1 LIVRVAGKFAV
12 TMGPQGVV
20 TDPIIEIDHNRIKSI
35 GSQPGA
41 EADIRVEGIILP
53 GLISTHTHLHGLVA
67 YGHPI
72 PPPAGFWPFLKE
84 WWWPLV
90 EDVLTAED
98 VESLAA
104 YAALL
109 HLKSGYTC
117 FCDVMEAPY
126 AEAGFMLRE
135 ADAISD
141 TGARAFISNETT
153 ERAGAE
159 IARRLLDE
167 NTAILGLEGRVQ
179 GLMSVHTTFSCSGD
193 YIREAKKRAR
203 DQGALFQLHLSEG
216 TYHVQ
221 DTMDRFGK
229 RPVPY
234 LDDLG
239 VLDEM
244 TIASQSVHLTEEEID
259 ILAER
264 NVNVSHNPISNME
277 IGTGAA
283 PVAEMLRRGVNVT
296 LGDDG
301 FVRAFDPFVNM
312 STTFL
317 LHALTTGGGDVVAQ
331 DVLSFLTTNAARA
344 LNFEAGSLEEGRLA
358 DLILLEDN
366 SPAPLIP
373 ENLIY
378 HAVLGAASSDVTT
391 VIVDGQVVVSQGV
404 ARMVDEDELRQRA
417 MDTIRKLW
425 KGRV

>member
-1 LIVRVAGKFAV
+1 
-12 TMGPQGVV
+12 MGSRGVV
-20 TDPIIEIDHNRIKSI
+20 TDPIIEIEGNRIKSVTSEP
-35 GSQPGA
+35 GS
-41 EADIRVEGIILP
+41 EADIRVDGIVLP

-67 YGHPI
+67 YGHPV
-72 PPPAGFWPFLKE
+72 PPPAGFWPFLRE

-126 AEAGFMLRE
+126 AEPGFMIRE
-135 ADAISD
+135 AQAIQE
-141 TGARAFISNETT
+141 TGARALVSNEAT
-153 ERAGAE
+153 ERAGPKA
-159 IARRLLDE
+159 AANLLEE
-167 NTAILGLEGRVQ
+167 NSAILTLDGRVQ

-193 YIREAKKRAR
+193 YIRRAKDIAR
-203 DQGALFQLHLSEG
+203 ENGALFQLHLSEG
-216 TYHVQ
+216 TYHVE
-221 DTMDRFGK
+221 DTEKRFGK

-239 VLDEM
+239 ILDQM
-244 TIASQSVHLTEEEID
+244 TIASQSVHLAEEEIE
-259 ILAER
+259 ILAKRE
-264 NVNVSHNPISNME
+264 VSVSHNPISNME

-283 PVAEMLRRGVNVT
+283 PVARMLERGVNVT

-317 LHALTTGGGDVVAQ
+317 LHALITGGGDVGAQ

-344 LNFEAGSLEEGRLA
+344 LRLEAGSIEAGKLA
-358 DLILLEDN
+358 DLVLLEDS

-373 ENLIY
+373 ENVVY
-378 HAVLGAASSDVTT
+378 HTVLGASSGEVRA
-391 VIVDGQVVVSQGV
+391 VIVDGQVVFDKGV
-404 ARMVDEDELRQRA
+404 AQLVDEEQLRGRA

-425 KGRV
+425 KGSA

>member
-1 LIVRVAGKFAV
+1 VRVAARYAI
-12 TMGPQGVV
+12 TMGSKGVV
-20 TDPIIEIDHNRIKSI
+20 TDPIIEIEGNRVKRISS
-35 GSQPGA
+35 GSAP
-41 EADIRVEGIILP
+41 EADIRVDGITLP

-67 YGHPI
+67 YGHPV

-126 AEAGFMLRE
+126 AEPGFMTRE
-135 ADAISD
+135 ARAIEQ
-141 TGARAFISNETT
+141 TGARAFVSNEAT
-153 ERAGAE
+153 ERAGPDVATKL
-159 IARRLLDE
+159 IQE
-167 NTAILGLEGRVQ
+167 NSDILTLRGRVQ

-193 YIREAKKRAR
+193 YIRRAKDIAR
-203 DQGALFQLHLSEG
+203 ENGALFQLHLSEG
-216 TYHVQ
+216 TYHVE
-221 DTMDRFGK
+221 DTQKRFGK

-244 TIASQSVHLTEEEID
+244 TIASQSVHLADEEIET
-259 ILAER
+259 LADR
-264 NVNVSHNPISNME
+264 GVSVSHNPISNME
-277 IGTGAA
+277 IGTGTA
-283 PVAEMLRRGVNVT
+283 PVARMLERGVNVT

-317 LHALTTGGGDVVAQ
+317 LHALTTGGGGVGAQ
-331 DVLSFLTTNAARA
+331 DVLSFLTTNAASA
-344 LNFEAGSLEEGRLA
+344 LRLEAGSIEEGKLA
-358 DLILLEDN
+358 DLVLLEDS
-366 SPAPLIP
+366 SPAPLTP
-373 ENLIY
+373 ENVVY
-378 HAVLGAASSDVTT
+378 HTVLGASSGDVRA
-391 VIVDGQVVVSQGV
+391 VIVDGQVVFDKGV
-404 ARMVDEDELRQRA
+404 AQLVDEEQLRGRA
-417 MDTIRKLW
+417 MDTIHKLW
-425 KGRV
+425 KGHS

>member
-1 LIVRVAGKFAV
+1 VRVAGRFAI
-12 TMGPQGVV
+12 TMGSRGIVS
-20 TDPIIEIDHNRIKSI
+20 DPVIEIEGDRIKSI
-35 GSQPGA
+35 ESQPDSK
-41 EADIRVEGIILP
+41 ADLRVDGLILP

-90 EDVLTAED
+90 EDVLTASD

-109 HLKSGYTC
+109 HLKSGYTA

-126 AEAGFMLRE
+126 AEAGFMKRE
-135 ADAISD
+135 ADAIAA
-141 TGARAFISNETT
+141 TGARALVSNEAT

-159 IARRLLDE
+159 VAQKLLDE
-167 NTAILGLEGRVQ
+167 NAAILGLPGRVQ

-193 YIREAKKRAR
+193 YIRKAKDIAR
-203 DQGALFQLHLSEG
+203 EKGALFQLHLSEG
-216 TYHVQ
+216 TYHVE
-221 DTMDRFGK
+221 DALKRFGK

-239 VLDEM
+239 VLDES
-244 TIASQSVHLTEEEID
+244 TIASQSVHLTEEEIE
-259 ILAER
+259 ILAAR
-264 NVNVSHNPISNME
+264 KVSVSHNPISNME

-283 PVAEMLRRGVNVT
+283 PVTQMQQHGVNVT

-317 LHALTTGGGDVVAQ
+317 LHALSTGGAGVGAQ
-331 DVLSFLTTNAARA
+331 DVLSFLTTNAAQA
-344 LNFEAGSLEEGRLA
+344 LRLEAGSIEEGKLA
-358 DLILLEDN
+358 DLVLLEDN

-373 ENLIY
+373 ENVVY
-378 HAVLGAASSDVTT
+378 HTVLGAAAGDVAA
-391 VIVDGQVVVSQGV
+391 VIVDGQVVIDGGV
-404 ARMVDEDELRQRA
+404 AQLVEEKDLERRA
-417 MDTIRKLW
+417 MDTIRRLW
-425 KGRV
+425 QG

>member
-1 LIVRVAGKFAV
+1 MRVAGRYAI
-12 TMGPQGVV
+12 TMSSDGVV
-20 TDPIIEIDHNRIKSI
+20 TDPIIEIEGNRIKRISSGP
-35 GSQPGA
+35 GSD
-41 EADIRVEGIILP
+41 ADIRVDGIVLP
-53 GLISTHTHLHGLVA
+53 GLISTHTHLHGLIA
-67 YGHPI
+67 YGHPV

-126 AEAGFMLRE
+126 AEAGFMIRE
-135 ADAISD
+135 AQAIEE
-141 TGARAFISNETT
+141 TGARALISNEAT
-153 ERAGAE
+153 ERAGPQ
-159 IARRLLDE
+159 IATKLLRE
-167 NTAILGLEGRVQ
+167 NSDILTLRGRVQ

-193 YIREAKKRAR
+193 YIRRAKDIAR
-203 DQGALFQLHLSEG
+203 ENGALFQLHLSEG
-216 TYHVQ
+216 TYHVE
-221 DTMDRFGK
+221 DTQKRFGK

-244 TIASQSVHLTEEEID
+244 TIASQSVHLAEEEIET
-259 ILAER
+259 LAER
-264 NVNVSHNPISNME
+264 GVSVSHNPISNME

-283 PVAEMLRRGVNVT
+283 PVPRMLERGVNVT

-317 LHALTTGGGDVVAQ
+317 LHALTTGGGGVGVQ

-344 LNFEAGSLEEGRLA
+344 LRLEAGSIEPGKLA
-358 DLILLEDN
+358 DLVLLEDS

-373 ENLIY
+373 ENVVY
-378 HAVLGAASSDVTT
+378 HTVLGASSGDVRA
-391 VIVDGQVVVSQGV
+391 VIVDGQVVFDRGV
-404 ARMVDEDELRQRA
+404 AQLVDEERLRGRA

-425 KGRV
+425 KGRA

>member
-1 LIVRVAGKFAV
+1 VRVAGRYAI
-12 TMGPQGVV
+12 TMGSHGVV
-20 TDPIIEIDHNRIKSI
+20 TDPVIEIEGNRIRSI
-35 GSQPGA
+35 SSEPGSK
-41 EADIRVEGIILP
+41 ADLRIEGIVLP

-67 YGHPI
+67 YGHPV
-72 PPPAGFWPFLKE
+72 PPPAGFWPFLKQ

-135 ADAISD
+135 AEAIEH
-141 TGARAFISNETT
+141 TGARALVSNEAT
-153 ERAGAE
+153 ERAGSQVA
-159 IARRLLDE
+159 AKLLEE
-167 NTAILGLEGRVQ
+167 NSAILTLNGRVQ

-193 YIREAKKRAR
+193 YIRRAKDIAR
-203 DQGALFQLHLSEG
+203 EYGALFQLHLSEG
-216 TYHVQ
+216 TYHVE
-221 DTMDRFGK
+221 DTQKRFGE

-234 LDDLG
+234 LDHLG
-239 VLDEM
+239 VLDEK
-244 TIASQSVHLTEEEID
+244 TIASQSVHLAEEEIE

-264 NVNVSHNPISNME
+264 GVSVSHNPISNME
-277 IGTGAA
+277 IGTGTA
-283 PVAEMLRRGVNVT
+283 PVARMLERGVNVT

-317 LHALTTGGGDVVAQ
+317 LHALAASGGHVGAQ
-331 DVLSFLTTNAARA
+331 EVLSFLTTNAARA
-344 LNFEAGSLEEGRLA
+344 LRLEAGSIEEGRLA
-358 DLILLEDN
+358 DLVLLADN
-366 SPAPLIP
+366 SPAPLTP
-373 ENLIY
+373 ENAAY
-378 HAVLGAASSDVTT
+378 HTVLGASSGDVRA
-391 VIVDGQVVVSQGV
+391 VIVDGQVVFDRGV
-404 ARMVDEDELRQRA
+404 AQLVDEAQLKGRA

-425 KGRV
+425 KGNI

>member
-1 LIVRVAGKFAV
+1 VRVAGRFAI
-12 TMGPQGVV
+12 TMGSKGIVS
-20 TDPIIEIDHNRIKSI
+20 DPVIEIEGNRIKSVE
-35 GSQPGA
+35 SQPDSK
-41 EADIRVEGIILP
+41 ADIRVDGIILP

-90 EDVLTAED
+90 EDVLTASD

-109 HLKSGYTC
+109 HLKSGYTA

-126 AEAGFMLRE
+126 AEAGFMKRE
-135 ADAISD
+135 ADAITA
-141 TGARAFISNETT
+141 TGARALVSNEAT

-159 IARRLLDE
+159 VAQKLLDE
-167 NTAILGLEGRVQ
+167 NAGILGLPGRVQ
-179 GLMSVHTTFSCSGD
+179 GLMSIHTTFSCSGD
-193 YIREAKKRAR
+193 YIRKAKDIAR
-203 DQGALFQLHLSEG
+203 DNGALFQLHLSEG
-216 TYHVQ
+216 TYHVE
-221 DTMDRFGK
+221 DALERFGK

-234 LDDLG
+234 LDALG

-244 TIASQSVHLTEEEID
+244 TIASQSVHLTEEEIE
-259 ILAER
+259 ILAAR
-264 NVNVSHNPISNME
+264 KVSVSHNPISNME

-283 PVAEMLRRGVNVT
+283 PVTRMQQHGVNVT

-317 LHALTTGGGDVVAQ
+317 LHALSTGGAGVGAQ
-331 DVLSFLTTNAARA
+331 DVLSFLTTNAAQA
-344 LNFEAGSLEEGRLA
+344 LRLEAGSIEEGKLA
-358 DLILLEDN
+358 DLVLLRDN

-373 ENLIY
+373 ENVVY
-378 HAVLGAASSDVTT
+378 HTVLGAAAGDVAA
-391 VIVDGQVVVSQGV
+391 VIVDGQVVFDGGV
-404 ARMVDEDELRQRA
+404 AQLVEEKDLERRA
-417 MDTIRKLW
+417 MDTIRRLW
-425 KGRV
+425 QG

>member
-1 LIVRVAGKFAV
+1 VRAAGRYAI
-12 TMGPQGVV
+12 TMGSNGVV
-20 TDPIIEIDHNRIKSI
+20 TDPIVEIEGNRIKSI
-35 GSQPGA
+35 SSGPGSD
-41 EADIRVEGIILP
+41 ADIRVDGIILP

-67 YGHPI
+67 YGHPV
-72 PPPAGFWPFLKE
+72 PPPAGFWPFLKD

-126 AEAGFMLRE
+126 AEAGFMMRE
-135 ADAISD
+135 AQAIQA
-141 TGARAFISNETT
+141 TGARALVSNEAT
-153 ERAGAE
+153 ERAGPQ
-159 IARRLLDE
+159 IATKLLQE
-167 NTAILGLEGRVQ
+167 NSDILSLRGRVQ
-179 GLMSVHTTFSCSGD
+179 GLMSVHTTFSCGGD
-193 YIREAKKRAR
+193 YIRRAKDIAR
-203 DQGALFQLHLSEG
+203 ENGALFQLHLSEG
-216 TYHVQ
+216 THHVV
-221 DTMDRFGK
+221 DTQKRFGK

-244 TIASQSVHLTEEEID
+244 TIASQSVHLADEEIET
-259 ILAER
+259 LADR
-264 NVNVSHNPISNME
+264 GVSVSHNPISNME
-277 IGTGAA
+277 IGTGTA
-283 PVAEMLRRGVNVT
+283 PVARMLERGVNVT

-317 LHALTTGGGDVVAQ
+317 LHALTTGGAGVGAQ

-344 LNFEAGSLEEGRLA
+344 LRLEAGSIEAGKLA
-358 DLILLEDN
+358 DLVLLEDS

-373 ENLIY
+373 ENVVY
-378 HAVLGAASSDVTT
+378 HTVLGASSGDVRA
-391 VIVDGQVVVSQGV
+391 VIVDGQVVFDKGAAQL
-404 ARMVDEDELRQRA
+404 VDEHRLRGRA

-425 KGRV
+425 KGSA

>member
-1 LIVRVAGKFAV
+1 VRVAGRYAI
-12 TMGPQGVV
+12 TMGSKGVV
-20 TDPIIEIDHNRIKSI
+20 TDPIIEIEGNRIRSI
-35 GSQPGA
+35 SSEPGS
-41 EADIRVEGIILP
+41 EADIRVDGIVLP

-67 YGHPI
+67 YGHPV

-126 AEAGFMLRE
+126 AEPGFMIRE
-135 ADAISD
+135 AEAIQE
-141 TGARAFISNETT
+141 TGARALISNEAT
-153 ERAGAE
+153 ERAGPK
-159 IARRLLDE
+159 IAAKLLEE
-167 NTAILGLEGRVQ
+167 NSAILTLDGRVQ

-193 YIREAKKRAR
+193 YIRRAKDIAR
-203 DQGALFQLHLSEG
+203 ENGALFQLHLSEG
-216 TYHVQ
+216 TYHVE
-221 DTMDRFGK
+221 DTQKRFGK

-244 TIASQSVHLTEEEID
+244 TIASQSVHLAEEEIE

-264 NVNVSHNPISNME
+264 GVSVSHNPISNME

-283 PVAEMLRRGVNVT
+283 PVARMLERGVNVT

-317 LHALTTGGGDVVAQ
+317 LHALITGGGDVGAQ

-344 LNFEAGSLEEGRLA
+344 LRLEAGSIEEGKLA
-358 DLILLEDN
+358 DLVLLEDS

-373 ENLIY
+373 ENVVY
-378 HAVLGAASSDVTT
+378 HTVLGAASGDVRA
-391 VIVDGQVVVSQGV
+391 VIVDGQVVFDKGV
-404 ARMVDEDELRQRA
+404 AQLVDEDQLRGRA

-425 KGRV
+425 KGSA

>member
-1 LIVRVAGKFAV
+1 LRVAGAFAI
-12 TMGPQGVV
+12 TMGPRGVV
-20 TDPIIEIDHNRIKSI
+20 ADPIIEIEGDRIKSI
-35 GSQPGA
+35 ESEPGA
-41 EADIRVEGIILP
+41 KADIRVDGIILP

-90 EDVLTAED
+90 EDVLTAGD

-109 HLKSGYTC
+109 HLKYGYTA

-126 AEAGFMLRE
+126 AEVGFMKRE
-135 ADAISD
+135 AQAIAA
-141 TGARAFISNETT
+141 TGARAIVSNEAT
-153 ERAGAE
+153 ERAGDEVAQK
-159 IARRLLDE
+159 LLDE
-167 NTAILGLEGRVQ
+167 NASILNLPGRVK
-179 GLMSVHTTFSCSGD
+179 GMMSVHTTFSCSGD
-193 YIREAKKRAR
+193 YIKRAKSIAR
-203 DQGALFQLHLSEG
+203 ENGALFQLHLSEG
-216 TYHVQ
+216 TYHVE
-221 DTMDRFGK
+221 DALERFGK

-244 TIASQSVHLTEEEID
+244 TIASQSVHLTEEEIE
-259 ILAER
+259 ILAAR
-264 NVNVSHNPISNME
+264 KVSVSHNPISNME

-283 PVAEMLRRGVNVT
+283 PVTQMVQRGVNVT

-317 LHALTTGGGDVVAQ
+317 LHALSTGGAGVGAQ

-344 LNFEAGSLEEGRLA
+344 LRLEAGAIEEGKLA
-358 DLILLEDN
+358 DLVLIDDN
-366 SPAPLIP
+366 SPAPLISD
-373 ENLIY
+373 NVVY
-378 HAVLGAASSDVTT
+378 HTVLGAAAGDVAA
-391 VIVDGQVVVSQGV
+391 VIVDGQIVVDRGAVQL
-404 ARMVDEDELRQRA
+404 VDEQDLKDRA
-417 MDTIRKLW
+417 METIRRLW
-425 KGRV
+425 KG

>member
-1 LIVRVAGKFAV
+1 VRVAGRFAI
-12 TMGPQGVV
+12 TMGSQGVV
-20 TDPIIEIDHNRIKSI
+20 SDPIIEIEGDRIKSI
-35 GSQPGA
+35 ESEPDSK
-41 EADIRVEGIILP
+41 ADIRVDGIILP

-72 PPPAGFWPFLKE
+72 APPAGFWPFLKE

-90 EDVLTAED
+90 EDVLTSSD

-109 HLKSGYTC
+109 HLKSGYTA

-126 AEAGFMLRE
+126 AEPGFMKRE
-135 ADAISD
+135 AEAVAA
-141 TGARAFISNETT
+141 TGARAIVSNEAT

-159 IARRLLDE
+159 VAQKLLDE
-167 NTAILGLEGRVQ
+167 NAAILNLPGRVK
-179 GLMSVHTTFSCSGD
+179 GMMSVHTTFSCSGD
-193 YIREAKKRAR
+193 YIRKAKDIAR
-203 DQGALFQLHLSEG
+203 EKGALFQLHLSEG
-216 TYHVQ
+216 TYHVE
-221 DTMDRFGK
+221 DALERFGK

-244 TIASQSVHLTEEEID
+244 TIASQSVHLTEEEIE
-259 ILAER
+259 ILAAR
-264 NVNVSHNPISNME
+264 KVSVSHNPISNME

-283 PVAEMLRRGVNVT
+283 PVTQMLEHGVNVT

-317 LHALTTGGGDVVAQ
+317 LHALSTGGAGVGAQ

-344 LNFEAGSLEEGRLA
+344 LRLEAGSIEEGKLA
-358 DLILLEDN
+358 DLVLIDNN

-373 ENLIY
+373 ENVVY
-378 HAVLGAASSDVTT
+378 HTVLGAGSGDVAA
-391 VIVDGQVVVSQGV
+391 VIVDGQVVVDRGV
-404 ARMVDEDELRQRA
+404 TQLVEEKELENRA
-417 MDTIRKLW
+417 MDTIRRLW
-425 KGRV
+425 KG

>member
-1 LIVRVAGKFAV
+1 MRVAGRYAI
-12 TMGPQGVV
+12 TMGPRGVV
-20 TDPIIEIDHNRIKSI
+20 ADPIIEIEGNRIKSI
-35 GSQPGA
+35 DSQPGSQ
-41 EADIRVEGIILP
+41 ADFWVDGIILP

-67 YGHPI
+67 YGHPV

-109 HLKSGYTC
+109 HVESGYTC

-126 AEAGFMLRE
+126 AEAGFMMRE
-135 ADAISD
+135 AAAIDA
-141 TGARAFISNETT
+141 TGARAFVSNEAT
-153 ERAGAE
+153 ERAGPE
-159 IARRLLDE
+159 IAQKLLEE
-167 NTAILGLEGRVQ
+167 NAALRDLSGRVP

-193 YIREAKKRAR
+193 FIRKAKETAR
-203 DQGALFQLHLSEG
+203 DKDALFQLHLSEG

-221 DTMDRFGK
+221 DTQERFGK

-244 TIASQSVHLTEEEID
+244 TIASQSVHLTEDEIET
-259 ILAER
+259 LAARE
-264 NVNVSHNPISNME
+264 VNVSHNPISNME

-283 PVAEMLRRGVNVT
+283 PVAQMLERGVNVT

-301 FVRAFDPFVNM
+301 FVRAFDPFINM

-317 LHALTTGGGDVVAQ
+317 LHALTTGGGHVGTQ
-331 DVLSFLTTNAARA
+331 DVLAFLTTNAARA
-344 LNFEAGSLEEGRLA
+344 LRLEAGSIEEGNLA
-358 DLILLEDN
+358 DLVLLEDS
-366 SPAPLIP
+366 SPAPLGP
-373 ENLIY
+373 ENAIY
-378 HAVLGAASSDVTT
+378 HTVLGAASGDVRA
-391 VIVDGQVVVSQGV
+391 VIVDGQVVIDRGV
-404 ARMVDEDELRQRA
+404 AQLVDEEQLKHRS
-417 MDTIRKLW
+417 MDTIHRLW
-425 KGRV
+425 EGSA